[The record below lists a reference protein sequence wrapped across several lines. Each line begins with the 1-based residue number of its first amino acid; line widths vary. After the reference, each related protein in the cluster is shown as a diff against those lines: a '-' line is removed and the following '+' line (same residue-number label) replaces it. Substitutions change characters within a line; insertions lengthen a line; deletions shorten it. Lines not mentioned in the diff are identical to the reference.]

1 VLVASVLVTGWL
13 PDEALAVLADAGH
26 DVVPL
31 AVVGGEEGRRALVEA
46 AAQVDGIVCVM
57 PARIDREVLEAGA
70 SGRLR
75 VVANVGVG
83 YDNID
88 VVAARELG
96 VVVTNTP
103 GVLDETT
110 ADLAFALILAA
121 SRLLSTAEADLRS
134 GRWHGFEFGGHL
146 GRDVHGATLG
156 IVGWGRIG
164 RAVARRAS
172 GFQMEVLHWSRRS
185 TGEPGEVA
193 TLDELL
199 PRVDIVSLHVPLTPE
214 TTHLID
220 DRRLRLLRPGAV
232 LVNTARGPV
241 VDEAALADALVEG
254 RLFAAGLDVFEREPT
269 VHPALLRAPRTVL
282 VPHIGSATEATRR
295 AMAVLA
301 ATSAVAVLKGERP
314 PNVVVP

>member
-1 VLVASVLVTGWL
+1 MAVVLVTGWL
-13 PDEALAVLADAGH
+13 PDEALALLSDAGH
-26 DVVPL
+26 EIVSL
-31 AVVGGEEGRRALVEA
+31 GQAGGVAGHQALMEA
-46 AAQVDGIVCVM
+46 APEVDGIVCVM
-57 PARIDREVLEAGA
+57 PARVDRAVLEAGA
-70 SGRLR
+70 GGRLR

-88 VVAARELG
+88 VVAARDLG

-121 SRLLSTAEADLRS
+121 SRLLSVAETDLRA
-134 GRWHGFEFGGHL
+134 GRWHGFELGGHL

-164 RAVARRAS
+164 RAVARRAA

-185 TGEPGEVA
+185 SGEPGEVA
-193 TLDELL
+193 ALDELL
-199 PRVDIVSLHVPLTPE
+199 PRVDVLSLHVPLTPE

-220 DRRLRLLRPGAV
+220 DRRLRLLRPTAV

-241 VDEAALADALVEG
+241 VDEAALAAALTEG

-269 VHPALLRAPRTVL
+269 VHPALLAAPRTVL

-295 AMAVLA
+295 AMAELAASSAAAVLA
-301 ATSAVAVLKGERP
+301 GERP